1 MPSSM
6 LTIAHLSD
14 VHLAPITGL
23 GVRHIN
29 VKRALGFA
37 NWLRKRHK
45 IHLRSTVDALVG
57 DLARQKVDHI
67 IVSGDLTN
75 LGLPGEHEAALAWLK
90 ALGAPDRV
98 SVVPGNHDIYC
109 RLWRDPGVERWR
121 AYMTS
126 DAAGASRVENAVG
139 GFPYVRMVG
148 GIAIVGVNS
157 AVPTRP
163 FMANGEVGE
172 RQLAALGRT
181 LAKLGAEGLRRLVVV
196 HHPPLPGQ
204 ADARRGLVDAARL
217 EATLVAH
224 GADLVL
230 HGHNHLDMHAIRNGP
245 GGRRIDVVGI
255 ASAST
260 GKVYKDEP
268 LGRYNLITLDP
279 AQPGGP
285 IAIVSRGV
293 TSPGGPVGEV
303 GRRTLGEDAGAPSA
317 FAAGSRG

>member
-1 MPSSM
+1 M

-23 GVRHIN
+23 GLRHANI
-29 VKRALGFA
+29 KRALGFA

-45 IHLRSTVDALVG
+45 IHLRATVDALVA
-57 DLARQKVDHI
+57 DLDGQKVDHI

-75 LGLPGEHEAALAWLK
+75 LGLPGEHEAALTWLK

-148 GIAIVGVNS
+148 GLAIVGVNS

-163 FMANGEVGE
+163 FMAIGEIGE
-172 RQLAALGRT
+172 RQLAALAAT

-217 EATLVAH
+217 EATLIAH

-230 HGHNHLDMHAIRNGP
+230 HGHNHLDMHAVRNGP

-260 GKVYKDEP
+260 GKAYKDEP

-279 AQPGGP
+279 AIPGGP
-285 IAIVSRGV
+285 IGIVSRGV

-303 GRRTLGEDAGAPSA
+303 GRRMLGADAVAPSA
-317 FAAGSRG
+317 SAASSRS

>member
-1 MPSSM
+1 M
-6 LTIAHLSD
+6 LTIAHMSD

-23 GVRHIN
+23 GLRHIN

-45 IHLRSTVDALVG
+45 IHLRSVVDALVA

-75 LGLPGEHEAALAWLK
+75 LGLPGEHEAAHSWLK

-109 RLWRDPGVERWR
+109 RLWSDPGVERWR

-126 DAAGASRVENAVG
+126 DASGAKRVENAVN
-139 GFPYVRMVG
+139 GFPYVRIIG
-148 GIAIVGVNS
+148 GLAVVGVNS

-163 FMANGEVGE
+163 FMAIGEVGE
-172 RQLAALGRT
+172 QQLAALART

-196 HHPPLPGQ
+196 HHPPLPGL
-204 ADARRGLVDAARL
+204 ADDRRGLSDAARM
-217 EATLVAH
+217 EETLVGH

-230 HGHNHLDMHAIRNGP
+230 HGHNHRDMHAVRQGP

-260 GKVYKDEP
+260 GKTYKDEP

-279 AQPGGP
+279 TQPGGP
-285 IAIVSRGV
+285 ISIVSRGV

-303 GRRTLGEDAGAPSA
+303 GRRVLGETIGAPAAS
-317 FAAGSRG
+317 AAGRGS

>member
-1 MPSSM
+1 MPPSM

-23 GVRHIN
+23 GVRHLNI
-29 VKRALGFA
+29 KRALGYA

-45 IHLRSTVDALVG
+45 IHLRSTVDALVA

-75 LGLPGEHEAALAWLK
+75 LGLPGEHEAAFTWLK
-90 ALGAPDRV
+90 ALGEPHRI

-126 DAAGASRVENAVG
+126 DTAGASRVENAVG

-217 EATLVAH
+217 ETTLIAH

-230 HGHNHLDMHAIRNGP
+230 HGHNHRDMHAIRQGP

-260 GKVYKDEP
+260 SRTNHDEP

-279 AQPGGP
+279 NE
-285 IAIVSRGV
+285 
-293 TSPGGPVGEV
+293 PGGPVEEV
-303 GRRTLGEDAGAPSA
+303 GRRVLGADADSPSA
-317 FAAGSRG
+317 SAAGSRS